1 MLGALIVVAG
11 AGAGWIVQPWVASLV
26 RSRIDRPLPR
36 GATRWIS
43 RPVLAIGSAAAGAVS
58 FADLSVLLTATLVI
72 AGIIAWWLLCVDAAI
87 HRLPDPLVA
96 ALAAALSLGYLLLYV
111 TDHASGAE
119 VLRAG
124 LAGAAAGAGF
134 LILALSRNK
143 AMGFGDVKLAGAL
156 GIGTGWFGWPV
167 VGQWVV
173 LSFIAGGLFAVA
185 MLVARRVK
193 SQDSIAFGPWLI
205 LGAAGAVAMNIA
217 AGVPH

>member
-1 MLGALIVVAG
+1 MLGTLIVVAAG
-11 AGAGWIVQPWVASLV
+11 GAGWVAQPWVASLV
-26 RSRIDRPLPR
+26 HSRLNQPVDR

-43 RPVLAIGSAAAGAVS
+43 RPVLALGSAAAGAAS
-58 FADLSVLLTATLVI
+58 FADLSVLLTATLIV

-96 ALAAALSLGYLLLYV
+96 ALAMALSLGYLLLYL
-111 TDHASGAE
+111 TDHASGAD
-119 VLRAG
+119 VLRAA

-143 AMGFGDVKLAGAL
+143 AMGFGDVKLAAAL
-156 GIGTGWFGWPV
+156 GIGTGWFAWPV
-167 VGQWVV
+167 VGQWVL
-173 LSFIAGGLFAVA
+173 LSFIGGGVFAVT
-185 MLVARRVK
+185 MLLARRVR

-205 LGAAGAVAMNIA
+205 LGAAGAIAMSIV